1 MKYLVKEI
9 SEGNCDITLLPEN
22 LNDRN
27 LLAETAKNLE
37 GDFQKTIQSHYED
50 ALKNEVHGNATFVSL
65 NNEDSNYPKRVNVN
79 YQIILS

>member
-27 LLAETAKNLE
+27 LLIEAKKNLPE
-37 GDFQKTIQSHYED
+37 NYQKTFQNHYEH
-50 ALKNEVHGNATFVSL
+50 ALKNEVHGQAAFISL
-65 NNEDSNYPKRVNVN
+65 NEAESNYPKRVNVN
-79 YQIILS
+79 YQII

>member
-27 LLAETAKNLE
+27 LLAETTKGVQNDDQA
-37 GDFQKTIQSHYED
+37 TIQSHYEH
-50 ALKNEVHGNATFVSL
+50 ALKNEVHGNAAFVSL
-65 NNEDSNYPKRVNVN
+65 NSEQSNYPKRVNVN
-79 YQIILS
+79 YQIVLS